1 MIRKVATDIARDYL
15 NNFQLYNYIS
25 SIGSF
30 GKIVFRVAE
39 NNVLTPSEV
48 GMTIAA
54 RVKQHQRLK
63 GEDVTEHLTRELR
76 KITLPIKLIRDLC
89 NINETLNE
97 LIRVCEVGEHY
108 PLILGKKKIGSHN
121 FRIENFQAKY
131 AKTDGLGNPLV
142 MEITLNLQEYIED
155 IERTAT
161 EELVTSEGTTEL
173 KDKVIKNINTKI
185 MTTLKGGRLW

>member
-173 KDKVIKNINTKI
+173 KDKVIKNVNTKI
-185 MTTLKGGRLW
+185 MATLKGGRLW

>member
-1 MIRKVATDIARDYL
+1 MIRKVVTDITRDYL
-15 NNFQLYNYIS
+15 NNFNLYSYIS

-30 GKIVFRVAE
+30 GKVVFRVAE

-48 GMTIAA
+48 GITIAA

-76 KITLPIKLIRDLC
+76 KIALPIKLIYDLC
-89 NINETLNE
+89 NINETFNE
-97 LIRVCEVGEHY
+97 LTRICEVGEHY

-131 AKTDGLGNPLV
+131 TKTDGLGNPLV
-142 MEITLNLQEYIED
+142 MDITLNLQEYIED
-155 IERTAT
+155 IERVAT
-161 EELVTSEGTTEL
+161 EEIVTNEGTTEL
-173 KDKVIKNINTKI
+173 KDKVIKNANTKI

>member
-1 MIRKVATDIARDYL
+1 MIRKVVTDITRDYL
-15 NNFQLYNYIS
+15 NNFQLYSYIS

-30 GKIVFRVAE
+30 GKVVFRVAE

-76 KITLPIKLIRDLC
+76 KITLPIKLIYDLC

-97 LIRVCEVGEHY
+97 LTRICEEGEHY

-121 FRIENFQAKY
+121 FRIENLQAKY

-142 MEITLNLQEYIED
+142 MDITLNLQEYIED
-155 IERTAT
+155 IERIAT
-161 EELVTSEGTTEL
+161 EEIVTSEGTTEL
-173 KDKVIKNINTKI
+173 KDKVIKNANTKI

>member
-1 MIRKVATDIARDYL
+1 MIRKVVTDITRDYL
-15 NNFQLYNYIS
+15 NNFNLYSYIS

-30 GKIVFRVAE
+30 GKVVFRVAE

-48 GMTIAA
+48 GITIAA

-76 KITLPIKLIRDLC
+76 KIALPIKLIYDLC
-89 NINETLNE
+89 NINETFNE
-97 LIRVCEVGEHY
+97 LTRICEVGEHY

-131 AKTDGLGNPLV
+131 TKTDGLGNPLV
-142 MEITLNLQEYIED
+142 MDITLNLQEYIED
-155 IERTAT
+155 IERVAT
-161 EELVTSEGTTEL
+161 EEIVTNEGTTEL
-173 KDKVIKNINTKI
+173 KDKVIKNTNTKI
-185 MTTLKGGRLW
+185 MATLKGGRLW

>member
-1 MIRKVATDIARDYL
+1 MIRKVVTDITRDYL
-15 NNFQLYNYIS
+15 NNFNLYSYIS

-39 NNVLTPSEV
+39 NNVLTPSEF
-48 GMTIAA
+48 GTTIAA

-76 KITLPIKLIRDLC
+76 KITLPIKLIHDLC
-89 NINETLNE
+89 NINETFNE
-97 LIRVCEVGEHY
+97 LTRMCEVGEHY

-131 AKTDGLGNPLV
+131 TKTDGLGNPLV
-142 MEITLNLQEYIED
+142 MDITLNLQEYIED
-155 IERTAT
+155 IERVAT
-161 EELVTSEGTTEL
+161 EEIVTNEGTTEL
-173 KDKVIKNINTKI
+173 KDKVIKNANTKI